1 MLSIELVKAYII
13 TLVFID
19 YHFRDAAE
27 QYHHAYMHGD
37 TNVWCQQLTMLISI
51 VTSHIGAIML
61 IYMVTPLC
69 GVTMHYAYMHGDT
82 TV

>member
-1 MLSIELVKAYII
+1 
-13 TLVFID
+13 
-19 YHFRDAAE
+19 
-27 QYHHAYMHGD
+27 MHGD